1 MAAYV
6 TVAYMSNAEYILLY
20 SIPTNIGV
28 IFEGDKYCD
37 GDDYMARSLFE
48 DLGKE

>member
-1 MAAYV
+1 VAADAK
-6 TVAYMSNAEYILLY
+6 VAYMSIMLY
-20 SIPTNIGV
+20 TFYSYNIGV
-28 IFEGDKYCD
+28 ILEGDKYCD